1 MIIHRIKKQGIVMRK
16 FNAVLSVTLLTVFLV
31 HIISGIFNLCGF
43 ISGGSIF
50 LTALTHTMEL
60 LAAIHLVIGVKLT
73 ANSVIAV
80 KKSGVSYFKENKIF
94 WIRRIS
100 GAAVIFF
107 IVCHVIIFTEK
118 NDTAF
123 RLNYFGAVQLVSQI
137 LMVLSVAVH
146 VLTNIKPLMLSLG
159 ISRYK
164 SFITDILAVLS
175 VILLLSGVGF
185 TVYYFRWTF
194 I

>member
-60 LAAIHLVIGVKLT
+60 LAAIHLKLT